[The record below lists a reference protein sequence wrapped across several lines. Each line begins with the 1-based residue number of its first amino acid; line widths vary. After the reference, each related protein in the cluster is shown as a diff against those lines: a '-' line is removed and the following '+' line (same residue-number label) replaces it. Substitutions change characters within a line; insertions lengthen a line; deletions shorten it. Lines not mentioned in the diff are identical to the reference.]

1 MFPLTSHPHLAHAFF
16 ETVALT
22 GGSFYYRRLQRN
34 AGVPLAELMRAG
46 RLAVLLG
53 CIIGAALGNKLAFWV
68 DTPQLLPQYWIKPEV
83 WLAGQ
88 SMVGGLLGGLIGVEL
103 AKKLTGV
110 RTSTGD
116 AFVFPVL
123 LGLMLGRVG
132 CFVAGLADGT
142 YGLPTGLPWG
152 IDFGDGIARHPTQLY
167 EIAFAAALW
176 SVLARLQFRCA
187 SRPGLLFKLM
197 LSTYLLWRLLI
208 DRLKPVQF
216 DYGFGFSGIQ
226 LICVTALLVYLP
238 MTVAQWKTMARPE
251 AIQ

>member
-1 MFPLTSHPHLAHAFF
+1 M
-16 ETVALT
+16 
-22 GGSFYYRRLQRN
+22 
-34 AGVPLAELMRAG
+34 
-46 RLAVLLG
+46 
-53 CIIGAALGNKLAFWV
+53 
-68 DTPQLLPQYWIKPEV
+68 
-83 WLAGQ
+83 
-88 SMVGGLLGGLIGVEL
+88 
-103 AKKLTGV
+103 